1 MDILY
6 KNFKYKNSNK
16 KIVGRN
22 YTPAIINFKLSK
34 IMRKLNENDEKEFK
48 EILNN
53 GGCSFV
59 RNGVMYNSMSLHHV
73 EDDQDSFYIL
83 DTKSGFDYFYEKP
96 IQTMKEMYL
105 KYKNYGCSVVIY
117 KREAK

>member
-6 KNFKYKNSNK
+6 KNYKYKNINK
-16 KIVGRN
+16 KFVGES
-22 YTPAIINFKLSK
+22 YALAIINFKLLI
-34 IMRKLNENDEKEFK
+34 IMRQLNETEEIEFK

-59 RNGVMYNSMSLHHV
+59 RNGVMYNSMSLHYV